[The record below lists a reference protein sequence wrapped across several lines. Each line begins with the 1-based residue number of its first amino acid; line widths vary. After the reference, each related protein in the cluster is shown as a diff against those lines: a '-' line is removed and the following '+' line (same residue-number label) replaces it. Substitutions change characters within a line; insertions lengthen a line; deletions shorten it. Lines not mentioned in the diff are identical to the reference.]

1 MSSAPFDDRDGS
13 IWLDGKLVDYRDA
26 KIHVLSHGLHYA
38 SSVFEGERLYNGSIF
53 KSREHTERLHRS
65 ANVVG
70 YEIPYSIDEIERAKL
85 TVVKSMGL
93 TDGYIRPI
101 AWRGA
106 EMMGV
111 SAQQNTIHLAVTA
124 WDWPSYFD
132 PEAKT
137 KGINL
142 GLSKWRRP
150 APDTAPTNSKA
161 SGLYQICTMAK
172 HEAERAGLHDALM
185 LDYRGLVAES
195 TGANIFFVMQDGKL
209 HTPVPDCFLDGITRR
224 TVIELAK
231 KRGYEIIERQIKP
244 EEMANASECFL
255 TGTAVEVTP
264 VGQIG
269 DYKFTPGKF
278 CNTLSD
284 DYSALVRMGGASAE
298 AAE

>member
-70 YEIPYSIDEIERAKL
+70 YEIPYSIDEIEQAKL
-85 TVVKSMGL
+85 NVVKAMGL

-132 PEAKT
+132 PEA
-137 KGINL
+137 
-142 GLSKWRRP
+142 
-150 APDTAPTNSKA
+150 
-161 SGLYQICTMAK
+161 
-172 HEAERAGLHDALM
+172 
-185 LDYRGLVAES
+185 
-195 TGANIFFVMQDGKL
+195 
-209 HTPVPDCFLDGITRR
+209 
-224 TVIELAK
+224 
-231 KRGYEIIERQIKP
+231 
-244 EEMANASECFL
+244 
-255 TGTAVEVTP
+255 
-264 VGQIG
+264 
-269 DYKFTPGKF
+269 
-278 CNTLSD
+278 
-284 DYSALVRMGGASAE
+284 
-298 AAE
+298 